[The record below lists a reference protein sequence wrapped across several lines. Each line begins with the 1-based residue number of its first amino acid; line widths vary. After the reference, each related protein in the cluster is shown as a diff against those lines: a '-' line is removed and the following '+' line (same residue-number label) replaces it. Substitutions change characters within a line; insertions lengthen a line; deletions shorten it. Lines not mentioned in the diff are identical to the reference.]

1 MIDRISYFL
10 AEQIWPLA
18 PGTFSFGQSEIK
30 DCIQLGFSL
39 EAVAH
44 LTLELKLKLLL
55 RLSCF
60 NLLLALTGVKVGVVA
75 ARSRDGVIG
84 FGVFGFKLGAEAW
97 SRPRILGWVLGL
109 LLGELL
115 APEGWGRFRLLGWAL
130 DLLLSA
136 L

>member
-1 MIDRISYFL
+1 M
-10 AEQIWPLA
+10 
-18 PGTFSFGQSEIK
+18 
-30 DCIQLGFSL
+30 
-39 EAVAH
+39 
-44 LTLELKLKLLL
+44 TLELKLNLL

-60 NLLLALTGVKVGVVA
+60 NLLLALTGVKVEVRA
-75 ARSRDGVIG
+75 ARSREGVIG
-84 FGVFGFKLGAEAW
+84 FGVLGSKFGAEAW